1 MPLLNTD
8 VTTALRGHNDDC
20 CHADAPLSSGL
31 HIWVLGHVSHSSLTT
46 CSSAQHGRCHL
57 SVHENVFTSGLE
69 FGTAKQPHV
78 SPISLSPMEI
88 SARTIFEQH
97 VALQV
102 GDYDPSINTDET
114 AHNKPKMS
122 SLDKDIE
129 CGE

>member
-1 MPLLNTD
+1 M
-8 VTTALRGHNDDC
+8 
-20 CHADAPLSSGL
+20 
-31 HIWVLGHVSHSSLTT
+31 
-46 CSSAQHGRCHL
+46 
-57 SVHENVFTSGLE
+57 HENVFTSGLE

-78 SPISLSPMEI
+78 SSVSLSPMEI
-88 SARTIFEQH
+88 SARTIFAQH

-114 AHNKPKMS
+114 AHKEPKMS